1 MDTPDPKRILG
12 LKDVVMMSFFANLGI
27 RWIPVAAGVG
37 PSSLLFWLIGAL
49 CFFLPFALIIAELS
63 NLYPEAG
70 GMYAWIK
77 RGLGKE
83 AAFISAWCYWVVNF
97 FYYPAILTF
106 FASNFAY
113 ALFRPELANNEKFVT
128 ITVIVVFWLLTVA
141 LLGGLKVSKWL
152 TETGGIIGSLIP
164 VLLLMILG
172 GVALIYFHHSMTPFT
187 VTTLLPNQSI
197 MGNLST
203 LSILMFAMA
212 GLEVVPTFASS
223 VIKPHRTLPRGL
235 IISAA
240 LIFIC
245 YTLGTIAMNIIATPS
260 EIQKNTGLMSTFTLI
275 DARLHITWLTEV
287 LAALLS
293 FAEIAALSI
302 WIIAPAVMFF
312 QCTEGNILPQW
323 LKKSNRHN
331 MPVYA
336 FLLQGILVTA
346 VILLTTLLPSVADM
360 YQVLI
365 LMTTALY
372 FLPYVL
378 LIFAYFAIKGRGEKG
393 SFVIPGGKIS
403 SYGLATLT
411 LIALLFGIGFCFV
424 PSPGMTHHALFVYET
439 ELIGGPVILVA
450 LGALFYTLRRHH
462 AACGE

>member
-1 MDTPDPKRILG
+1 MKTDDPKRILG
-12 LKDVVMMSFFANLGI
+12 LKDVVLMSFFANLGI
-27 RWIPVAAGVG
+27 RWIPVAAGMG

-77 RGLGKE
+77 HGLGKE

-113 ALFRPELANNEKFVT
+113 ALFRPELANNERFVT
-128 ITVIVVFWLLTVA
+128 IVVIVVFWALTLA

-164 VLLLMILG
+164 VLLLITLG
-172 GVALIYFHHSMTPFT
+172 GFSLIYFHHSMTSFSLPH
-187 VTTLLPNQSI
+187 LLPSQGMMS
-197 MGNLST
+197 NLSA

-212 GLEVVPTFASS
+212 GLEVVPTFAAS
-223 VIKPHRTLPRGL
+223 VKSPHRTLPRGL
-235 IISAA
+235 MISAA
-240 LIFIC
+240 LIFVC

-260 EIQKNTGLMSTFTLI
+260 EIQKTTGLISTFALI
-275 DARLHITWLTEV
+275 DGRLHITWLTEII
-287 LAALLS
+287 ASLLS

-312 QCTEGNILPQW
+312 QCTEGNVIPPW
-323 LKKSNRHN
+323 LKKTNRHN
-331 MPVYA
+331 MPIYA
-336 FLLQGILVTA
+336 FLLQAILVTA

-360 YQVLI
+360 YQVLV

-378 LIFAYFAIKGRGEKG
+378 LIFAYFVIKKRGEKG
-393 SFVIPGGKIS
+393 SFILPGGNFGA
-403 SYGLATLT
+403 YGLGALT
-411 LIALLFGIGFCFV
+411 LVALVFGIGFCFV
-424 PSPGMTHHALFVYET
+424 PTPGMTPHALFVYES
-439 ELIGGPVILVA
+439 ELVGGPIILVL
-450 LGALFYTLRRHH
+450 LGTLLYTARRRH
-462 AACGE
+462 AA